1 MTILKFDP
9 VVIDNPQI
17 TFAAEPA
24 KQHLPEELNP
34 PLFLERK
41 RSFSQ
46 MLASVFSIA
55 VFTLGL
61 YLKFIGGKK

>member
-9 VVIDNPQI
+9 LVLDSPQI
-17 TFAAEPA
+17 TFAVEPD

-41 RSFSQ
+41 RTFSQ
-46 MLASVFSIA
+46 MLASVLSVA
-55 VFTLGL
+55 VFTIGL